1 MKRLLIG
8 VIKIYQKIPGPW
20 HNMCR
25 HNPSCSNYAIDAIDE
40 FGAFKGG
47 YLAFKRILRC
57 NPWGSDGYDPLI
69 KEEKK

>member
-1 MKRLLIG
+1 
-8 VIKIYQKIPGPW
+8 
-20 HNMCR
+20 MCR

-69 KEEKK
+69 KEEKKWRK